1 MKKEKFPKLK
11 KFFQKIGAFFRRIG
25 KKIGSYKLYTLV
37 IMQLKDKWN
46 MSFKTNKKMTIF
58 KLIAY
63 AIVFVIIT
71 FAIRMMMDLSTNT
84 LGIFIGLKIPIDAM
98 IPIFTLVS
106 VFEIISILVGM
117 TKALYFSK
125 DNVVLVTY
133 PVKSDYLFL
142 SKLIVYYLDA
152 VKKSFTLFVPLF
164 FAFGLI
170 YGNPVY
176 YYFWVIFL
184 NLFYVALLVLICG
197 LLSIPTYFVLRFLN
211 HFRIIKVALAL
222 AVLSGLIYG
231 TILLLRVIPDNLNLI
246 EQYQT
251 FTKNLNAFLSLY
263 RSRMFLSRVLSG
275 MFFGVY
281 AKSTLT
287 IQVFNLYSW
296 SVLLSII
303 GLIVLFVF
311 INRFVAKPFY
321 TKMIARSN
329 SSSTAKK
336 KERKNHASP
345 KIASVLKYELLRVL
359 RDEKI
364 IVASLLSIVIVPL
377 FIAIANKIY
386 NSMNTDPI
394 GNSFIIIFNFFFVSI
409 AVTGH
414 NTTSAYI
421 YSKDGPSWSINK
433 TMPVNPEASLS
444 LRLVYNTIISLFIII
459 PSSIIAFQSDYLA
472 KYSVVLFILALMF
485 ISIFHN
491 VISASYDFSHS
502 KNKDKAD
509 IGSEVVSTHTA
520 ISILYSL
527 LCVAA
532 SSAFLFICLMKTSTN
547 PLLRLML
554 LWIVL
559 TIVMVYYFLRKIH
572 LTYQEN

>member
-25 KKIGSYKLYTLV
+25 KKIASYKLYTLV

-58 KLIAY
+58 KLVALV
-63 AIVFVIIT
+63 IVFAIIT
-71 FAIRMMMDLSTNT
+71 FVIKMMMDLSTNT
-84 LGIFIGLKIPIDAM
+84 LGIFIGMKIPLAAM
-98 IPIFTLVS
+98 IPILTLVT
-106 VFEIISILVGM
+106 VFEVISILVGM

-125 DNVVLVTY
+125 DNVVLITY
-133 PVKSDYLFL
+133 PVKSSTLFL

-164 FAFGLI
+164 FAFGLV

-184 NLFYVALLVLICG
+184 DLFYVAILVLICG
-197 LLSIPTYFVLRFLN
+197 LLSIPAYFVLRFLER
-211 HFRIIKVALAL
+211 FKIVKIILAVALLGAF
-222 AVLSGLIYG
+222 IYG
-231 TILLLRVIPDNLNLI
+231 TIVLLGLIPENLNI
-246 EQYQT
+246 IAEYQT
-251 FTKNLNAFLSLY
+251 FTKGLNAFLTDY
-263 RSRMFLSRVLSG
+263 RNKMFISRVLSG

-281 AKSTLT
+281 SSSTVSLQ
-287 IQVFNLYSW
+287 IFNFYSW

-303 GLIVLFVF
+303 ALIVAFVF
-311 INRFVAKPFY
+311 LNAFVAKPFY

-336 KERKNHASP
+336 KEKKNH
-345 KIASVLKYELLRVL
+345 KHNKLLSVLLYELKRIF

-364 IVASLLSIVIVPL
+364 IVSSLLTIVIVPL
-377 FIAIANKIY
+377 FIAIANKVY
-386 NSMNTDPI
+386 NSMDTDVI
-394 GNSFIIIFNFFFVSI
+394 GNSFIVIFNFFFISI

-414 NTTSAYI
+414 NTTSSYI

-444 LRLVYNTIISLFIII
+444 LRLVYNTFISLIVII
-459 PSSIIAFQSDYLA
+459 PSSIVAFKSEYLA
-472 KYSVVLFILALMF
+472 KYSIVLFILALF
-485 ISIFHN
+485 LISLFHN

-509 IGSEVVSTHTA
+509 IGSEVVSTHVA
-520 ISILYSL
+520 ISILYSMI
-527 LCVAA
+527 CIAF
-532 SSAFLFICLMKTSTN
+532 SSAFLFVCLLTTSTN

-554 LWIVL
+554 FWLVL
-559 TIVMVYYFLRKIH
+559 SIILVYYFLRKIH
-572 LTYQEN
+572 LAYQEN

>member
-11 KFFQKIGAFFRRIG
+11 KFFHKIGAFFRRIG
-25 KKIGSYKLYTLV
+25 KKIASYKLYTLV

-58 KLIAY
+58 KLVAY
-63 AIVFVIIT
+63 LIVFVIIT
-71 FAIRMMMDLSTNT
+71 FAIRMMMDLSTNR
-84 LGIFIGLKIPIDAM
+84 LGIFIGMKIPLAAM
-98 IPIFTLVS
+98 VPILTLVTI
-106 VFEIISILVGM
+106 FEVISILIGM

-152 VKKSFTLFVPLF
+152 VKKSFTLFAPLF

-170 YGNPVY
+170 YSNPIY

-184 NLFYVALLVLICG
+184 DLFYVAILVLICG
-197 LLSIPTYFVLRFLN
+197 LLSIPTYFVLRFLER
-211 HFRIIKVALAL
+211 FKIVKVALAL
-222 AVLSGLIYG
+222 ALLGAIIYG
-231 TILLLRVIPDNLNLI
+231 TVLLLNLI
-246 EQYQT
+246 PE
-251 FTKNLNAFLSLY
+251 NLNIIEEYQSFTRGLNQFLTDY
-263 RSRMFLSRVLSG
+263 RNKMFISRVLSS

-281 AKSTLT
+281 SSSTVSL
-287 IQVFNLYSW
+287 QVFNFYSW

-303 GLIVLFVF
+303 ALIAIFIF

-329 SSSTAKK
+329 SASTAKK
-336 KERKNHASP
+336 KERKNHAHH
-345 KIASVLKYELLRVL
+345 KLISVLKYELLRVL

-364 IVASLLSIVIVPL
+364 IVASLLTVVIVPL
-377 FIAIANKIY
+377 FIAVVNKVY
-386 NSMNTDPI
+386 NSMNTDPV
-394 GNSFIIIFNFFFVSI
+394 GNSFIIIFNFFFISI

-444 LRLVYNTIISLFIII
+444 LRLVYNTVISLLIII
-459 PSSIIAFQSDYLA
+459 PASIIAFKSEYLA
-472 KYSVVLFILALMF
+472 KYSVVLFILALTF

-509 IGSEVVSTHTA
+509 IGSEVVSTHSA
-520 ISILYSL
+520 ISLVYSI
-527 LCVAA
+527 LCVAI
-532 SSAFLFICLMKTSTN
+532 SAGFLFICLMTTSTN

-554 LWIVL
+554 LWLVL
-559 TIVMVYYFLRKIH
+559 TIILVYYFLRKIH
-572 LTYQEN
+572 LAYQEN